1 MAQQESSSRT
11 IAGASTFVGLGLVWI
26 IVAGNFPSQEE
37 LFPTAPPAEA
47 RQVVRPLSS
56 LSVPPT
62 LDLTIPTSP
71 PRPSAERVNDVETPS
86 CMKLRLKDRACWW
99 WSSVWVD

>member
-1 MAQQESSSRT
+1 MAQQTSSSRT

-47 RQVVRPLSS
+47 RQVVRPLS
-56 LSVPPT
+56 
-62 LDLTIPTSP
+62 
-71 PRPSAERVNDVETPS
+71 
-86 CMKLRLKDRACWW
+86 
-99 WSSVWVD
+99 